1 MLKLSIG
8 TSLALATLAA
18 ALTTTPSLAGTRHVS
33 AANAVTANQA
43 YAAAPGYAYAGS
55 RLVIVN
61 GQVVGADP
69 DANVRLQ
76 LTKDAENANQ
86 YPIDLCSTRQSP
98 ASRRALLY
106 FGRCHRAPGTGIIG
120 S

>member
-1 MLKLSIG
+1 MANHGATTPRPYVLRQGAIMLEIKTMLKLSIG

-18 ALTTTPSLAGTRHVS
+18 ALTATPSLAGTRHVS

-86 YPIDLCSTRQSP
+86 
-98 ASRRALLY
+98 
-106 FGRCHRAPGTGIIG
+106 
-120 S
+120 